1 MKPLTRI
8 LHVDDEPDIREIV
21 RMSLAMVGGFEV
33 EQYPSGIAAIE
44 HAAAFDPDLI
54 ILDVMMPTLDGEETF
69 VRLRA
74 IESLS
79 DKPIVFMTARASN
92 ADYEKLRALGA
103 EDILIKPFDPMA
115 LPDQVREIWK
125 KCGGHA

>member
-33 EQYPSGIAAIE
+33 EQYPSGIDAIE
-44 HAAAFDPDLI
+44 NAAAFDPDLI
-54 ILDVMMPTLDGEETF
+54 ILDVMMPNLDGEETF

-74 IESLS
+74 IEALA
-79 DKPIVFMTARASN
+79 DKPIVFMTARASS